1 MKTSVQ
7 MLVAVSYFVIG
18 VSHIAQPRAW
28 AEFFIALRE
37 KGKTGAFVNGFIHFP
52 LGALIV
58 SFHNVW
64 TWPEIV
70 LTVVGWSLVLKAF
83 LIFVHPRYAM
93 RTLARVST
101 ERAWEFAVAGVFAL
115 FLAAFCAYLALRQS

>member
-1 MKTSVQ
+1 MEASVQ

-28 AEFFIALRE
+28 AEFFIALRG
-37 KGKTGAFVNGFIHFP
+37 KGTAGAFVNGFIHFP

-64 TWPEIV
+64 TWPEV
-70 LTVVGWSLVLKAF
+70 VVTLVGWGLVCKSF
-83 LIFVHPRYAM
+83 LSFVYPKHAM
-93 RTLARVST
+93 RMLGRVSV
-101 ERAWEFAVAGVFAL
+101 ERAWEFAVAGVVAL
-115 FLAAFCAYLALRQS
+115 LLAAFCVFLALGRA